1 MSVTPN
7 QLLQRLEFYEQ
18 RAPIWVA
25 NAAAIGLTVE
35 QAGVIQTLVD
45 DCRTAYDAA
54 QAARN
59 AAKSATV
66 TQEAAF
72 ENMDTFGAQMIKIIR
87 AFGIATDDAAVFAT
101 AQIPEPK
108 EPEPRAPVNP
118 SNVTFSLEENGALEI
133 RWDGRTLAGTSYL
146 VDRQTWDGTGQP
158 TPFSRIATVT
168 ERRFVD
174 TNIPT
179 GTATATYRV
188 SALKGDQQTAGA
200 QSTAHFVFVGN
211 GQAQLVGSPGAEAA

>member
-1 MSVTPN
+1 MSITP
-7 QLLQRLEFYEQ
+7 QKLLQRLEFYEQ
-18 RAPIWVA
+18 RAPGWVT
-25 NAAAIGLTVE
+25 NATTIGLTTE
-35 QAGVIQTLVD
+35 QATQLQNLVTGT
-45 DCRTAYDAA
+45 RTAYDDA

-66 TQEAAF
+66 TQDAAF
-72 ENMDTFGAQMIKIIR
+72 DAMDTFGAQMIKIIR
-87 AFGIATDDAAVFAT
+87 AFGLATGDPAVFAT

-108 EPEPRAPVNP
+108 QPEPRAPVNP
-118 SNVTFSLEENGALEI
+118 SNVTFDLVENGALEV
-133 RWDGRTLAGTSYL
+133 RWDGLTIPGTTYL
-146 VDRQTWDGTGQP
+146 VDRQTWSGTGQP
-158 TPFSRIATVT
+158 TGFARIATVS

-188 SALKGDQQTAGA
+188 SALKGGQQTAGA

-211 GQAQLVGSPGAEAA
+211 GQGQLVTAPESDAA